1 MLEVEERFMI
11 RELHRKGITISE
23 ISRQTG
29 RDRKT
34 IRKAIQE
41 PLVSEPKKRKA
52 KAKKIEPYRV
62 YLDKRM
68 GEGVL
73 NARKLY
79 REIVAMGYPGKESM
93 VRYYVQPHRQAKAAE
108 ATVRFETEPGEQA
121 QVDWGHFGFIQH
133 QGRRQRLYA
142 FVMTLGWSRMMYL
155 EFTVSAN
162 IGWWLRC
169 HVHAFHYF
177 GGVTTEIL
185 HDNLKT
191 AVLSR
196 SATGQVRW
204 HPRYLDFAEYYGFR
218 PRACQP
224 YRAQTKGKVESGI
237 RYIRGNFWVGL
248 QYTDLR
254 DLNHQA
260 MGWLNTI
267 ANIRVHGTTGEVPTE
282 RLPQER
288 LSSIHQRPDYDTSLI
303 THRQSSRD
311 CLVSYEG
318 NFYSVPAAYAQQRLR
333 LKITEA
339 DTLLI
344 YSLEG
349 DEVARHQLSS
359 GKHQRIAVAAHYQA
373 LYPKS
378 TRQQKSGAQQEMTPL
393 VTVAIPMLDAPAVEA
408 RSLSIYDAFAEVTP

>member
-11 RELHRKGITISE
+11 RELHRKGISISE

-34 IRKAIQE
+34 IRKVIQG
-41 PLVSEPKKRKA
+41 PLVKEAKVRKE
-52 KAKKIEPYRV
+52 KVRKIDPYRE
-62 YLDKRM
+62 YLDKRIS
-68 GEGVL
+68 EGVL

-79 REIVAMGYPGKESM
+79 NEIAGMGYLGKESM

-162 IGWWLRC
+162 IAWWLRC

-177 GGVTTEIL
+177 GGVTQEIL

-196 SATGQVRW
+196 STAGQVRW

-218 PRACQP
+218 PHACQP

-237 RYIRGNFWVGL
+237 RYVRGNFWVGL
-248 QYTDLR
+248 HYTDLR

-260 MGWLNTI
+260 MGWLNTV
-267 ANIRVHGTTGEVPTE
+267 ANVRLHGTTGEVPTE

-288 LSSIHQRPDYDTSLI
+288 LAAIHQRPDYDTSLV

-339 DTLLI
+339 ETLLI

-349 DEVARHQLSS
+349 DEIARHRLSD
-359 GKHQRIAVAAHYQA
+359 GKNERIVVAAHYQA
-373 LYPKS
+373 LYPS
-378 TRQQKSGAQQEMTPL
+378 TSHQQKGGAIQETEPI
-393 VTVAIPMLDAPAVEA
+393 VTVSIPLLDAPAVEA
-408 RSLSIYDAFAEVTP
+408 RPLSIYDAYTEVTS